1 MVNIVFKVLIIQTNI
16 GLERPRRHFKL
27 VKLIGRTSAGFQVKY
42 KLYVVKTFL
51 ERQNVLSSFLNAVA
65 IIFTS
70 RAALSRNLCGL
81 RVNSQKNQWAK
92 TFDFETYVDPLNAI
106 RLFFGVK
113 QIHWFNAIQYFVKC
127 E

>member
-1 MVNIVFKVLIIQTNI
+1 MAKW
-16 GLERPRRHFKL
+16 
-27 VKLIGRTSAGFQVKY
+27 IGRTSAGFQAKDN
-42 KLYVVKTFL
+42 LYVVKMFI
-51 ERQNVLSSFLNAVA
+51 ERQNVRSTFLDAVA

-70 RAALSRNLCGL
+70 RAAPSRNLCGL

-92 TFDFETYVDPLNAI
+92 TFDFETYSFIVCKASVDPLNAI

-113 QIHWFNAIQYFVKC
+113 QIHWFNAIPYFVKC